1 MNCARCRWG
10 PGTTSS
16 KPPNTEN
23 AKQLES
29 SLSALMQARNNQ
41 DSDLWESPAS
51 YIQPLKSKDSVN
63 GQEKKTFL
71 QNQTTK

>member
-10 PGTTSS
+10 PGTTST

-29 SLSALMQARNNQ
+29 SLSAMIKARNSQ
-41 DSDLWESPAS
+41 DSDFWESPAT
-51 YIQPLKSKDSVN
+51 YLQPTTGKT
-63 GQEKKTFL
+63 GQEKKSLLESKPT
-71 QNQTTK
+71 QSK

>member
-29 SLSALMQARNNQ
+29 SLSAMMQARNAQ
-41 DSDLWESPAS
+41 DSDLWESPAT
-51 YIQPLKSKDSVN
+51 YLQPTHATN
-63 GQEKKTFL
+63 GQEKKMLL
-71 QNQTTK
+71 QSKSTPSK

>member
-29 SLSALMQARNNQ
+29 SLSALMQARNTQ
-41 DSDLWESPAS
+41 DNDLWESPAT
-51 YIQPLKSKDSVN
+51 YLQPTKGQT
-63 GQEKKTFL
+63 GQEKKPL
-71 QNQTTK
+71 VPSK